1 MSVSKLV
8 KFVMVPILM
17 LFALGVGANV
27 ATADDL
33 GGFSSNSGNDSSQS
47 YNWDNQSNNSN
58 SGSSTDNGGSS
69 TDNGGSSEGLQ
80 LEKNDDAGISNMLRN
95 QRPVTKDSMTRAQN
109 GVAPLVRMI
118 SGFISL
124 ILVLLSIWIFAQTA
138 IDLVYLAV
146 PFSRGMLNPGMA
158 AGGTAMG
165 AMSTGMGMGMGGGA
179 QVSGNG
185 GKKWVSDEAE
195 QALNEG
201 QAGSVGAAN
210 GAMGMNMG
218 MGMGMAPQ
226 QNKPKAVL
234 GIYLKKRVGF
244 MILFA
249 ISLVVLFCTIP
260 LTIGTTAAN
269 TLVSW
274 VSNFLGI

>member
-1 MSVSKLV
+1 MRVSKAI
-8 KFVMVPILM
+8 KFFMVPILM
-17 LFALGVGANV
+17 LFVLGIGANV
-27 ATADDL
+27 ATAEDL
-33 GGFSSNSGNDSSQS
+33 GGFGSDSGDESSQS
-47 YNWDNQSNNSN
+47 YNWDNQSNSDDGTATRGN
-58 SGSSTDNGGSS
+58 GDSSD
-69 TDNGGSSEGLQ
+69 GLK
-80 LEKNDDAGISNMLRN
+80 LEEEDDAGISDMLRN
-95 QRPVTKDSMTRAQN
+95 QHPVTKDSMARAQN

-124 ILVLLSIWIFAQTA
+124 ILVLLSVWIFSQTA
-138 IDLVYLAV
+138 IDLVYLVV
-146 PFSRGMLNPGMA
+146 PFSRGMLNPNMA
-158 AGGTAMG
+158 SGGAMG
-165 AMSTGMGMGMGGGA
+165 AMGGGMGMGMGMGGGA

-210 GAMGMNMG
+210 GAMGMG

-226 QNKPKAVL
+226 QNKPKNVL
-234 GIYLKKRVGF
+234 GIYLKKRIGF
-244 MILFA
+244 MVLFA
-249 ISLVVLFCTIP
+249 ICLIVLFCTVP
-260 LTIGTTAAN
+260 LTIGTTTAN

>member
-1 MSVSKLV
+1 MRVSKV
-8 KFVMVPILM
+8 IKFFMVPILM
-17 LFALGVGANV
+17 LFALGIGANA
-27 ATADDL
+27 ATAEDL
-33 GGFSSNSGNDSSQS
+33 GGFGSDSGDGSSQT
-47 YNWDNQSNNSN
+47 YNWDNQSSNGDDGNS
-58 SGSSTDNGGSS
+58 TYDNGGSS
-69 TDNGGSSEGLQ
+69 DGLK
-80 LEKNDDAGISNMLRN
+80 LEENDDAGISEMLRN
-95 QRPVTKDSMTRAQN
+95 QHPVTKDSMARAQN

-124 ILVLLSIWIFAQTA
+124 ILVLLSVWIFAQTA
-138 IDLVYLAV
+138 IDLVYLVV
-146 PFSRGMLNPGMA
+146 PFSRGVLNPNMA
-158 AGGTAMG
+158 SSGAMG
-165 AMSTGMGMGMGGGA
+165 GGMGMGMGMGVGMGMGGA

-210 GAMGMNMG
+210 GAMGMSMG
-218 MGMGMAPQ
+218 VGMTPQ
-226 QNKPKAVL
+226 QNKPKNVL
-234 GIYLKKRVGF
+234 GIYLKKRIGF

-249 ISLVVLFCTIP
+249 ICLIVLFCTVP
-260 LTIGTTAAN
+260 LTIGTTTAN

>member
-1 MSVSKLV
+1 MSVSKFV

-33 GGFSSNSGNDSSQS
+33 GGFNSDSGNSSSQS
-47 YNWDNQSNNSN
+47 YNWDNQSNDGND
-58 SGSSTDNGGSS
+58 GSSTTNNGGSP
-69 TDNGGSSEGLQ
+69 EGLQ
-80 LEKNDDAGISNMLRN
+80 LEENDDAGISNMLRN
-95 QRPVTKDSMTRAQN
+95 QHPVTKDSMTRAQN

-138 IDLVYLAV
+138 IDLVYLVV

-158 AGGTAMG
+158 AGGAAMG

-226 QNKPKAVL
+226 QNKPKNVL

-249 ISLVVLFCTIP
+249 ISLVVLFCTVP
-260 LTIGTTAAN
+260 LTIGTTTAN

>member
-17 LFALGVGANV
+17 LFALGIGANV

-33 GGFSSNSGNDSSQS
+33 GGFSSNSGNHSSQS
-47 YNWDNQSNNSN
+47 YNWDNQSNDGNTGNDGYFTDN
-58 SGSSTDNGGSS
+58 SGSSD
-69 TDNGGSSEGLQ
+69 GLQ
-80 LEKNDDAGISNMLRN
+80 LKENDDAGISNMLRN
-95 QRPVTKDSMTRAQN
+95 QHPVTKESLSHAQS
-109 GVAPLVRMI
+109 GVAPIVRMI

-124 ILVLLSIWIFAQTA
+124 ILVLLSVWIFAQSA
-138 IDLVYLAV
+138 IDLVYLVV
-146 PFSRGMLNPGMA
+146 PVSRGMLNPNMA
-158 AGGTAMG
+158 AGGATMG
-165 AMSTGMGMGMGGGA
+165 AMGGGMGMGMGAGMGGA

-185 GKKWVSDEAE
+185 GKKWISDEAE

-226 QNKPKAVL
+226 QNKPKNVL

-249 ISLVVLFCTIP
+249 ISLVVLFCTVP
-260 LTIGTTAAN
+260 LTFGTTAAN
-269 TLVSW
+269 TLVAW

>member
-1 MSVSKLV
+1 MRVSKAI
-8 KFVMVPILM
+8 KFFIVPILM
-17 LFALGVGANV
+17 LFALGIGAN
-27 ATADDL
+27 AAIAEDL
-33 GGFSSNSGNDSSQS
+33 GGFSSDDGNSSSQT
-47 YNWDNQSNNSN
+47 YNWDTQSNNDSN
-58 SGSSTDNGGSS
+58 GNDDSFIYGNGGNS
-69 TDNGGSSEGLQ
+69 DGLK
-80 LEKNDDAGISNMLRN
+80 LDKNDDAGISNMLRN
-95 QRPVTKDSMTRAQN
+95 QHPVTQDSMARAQN

-138 IDLVYLAV
+138 IDLVYLVV
-146 PFSRGMLNPGMA
+146 PFSRGMLNPNMA
-158 AGGTAMG
+158 ASGGAAMG
-165 AMSTGMGMGMGGGA
+165 AMGAGAGMGMGMGGA

-210 GAMGMNMG
+210 GAMGMG

-226 QNKPKAVL
+226 QNKPKNVL
-234 GIYLKKRVGF
+234 GIYLKKRIGF

-249 ISLVVLFCTIP
+249 ICLIVLFCTVP
-260 LTIGTTAAN
+260 LTIGTTTAN

>member
-1 MSVSKLV
+1 MRVSKV
-8 KFVMVPILM
+8 IKFFMVPVLM
-17 LFALGVGANV
+17 LFALGIGANV
-27 ATADDL
+27 ATAEDL
-33 GGFSSNSGNDSSQS
+33 GGFGSDGGDESSQT
-47 YNWDNQSNNSN
+47 YNWDNQSNN
-58 SGSSTDNGGSS
+58 GGSS
-69 TDNGGSSEGLQ
+69 DGLK
-80 LEKNDDAGISNMLRN
+80 LEENDDAGISDMMRN
-95 QRPVTKDSMTRAQN
+95 QHPVTKDSMARAQN

-124 ILVLLSIWIFAQTA
+124 ILVLLSVWIFAQTA
-138 IDLVYLAV
+138 IDLVYLVV
-146 PFSRGMLNPGMA
+146 PFSRGALNPNMA
-158 AGGTAMG
+158 SGGAMG
-165 AMSTGMGMGMGGGA
+165 AMGAGMGMGMGMGGGA

-210 GAMGMNMG
+210 GAMGM
-218 MGMGMAPQ
+218 GMGMAPQ
-226 QNKPKAVL
+226 QNKPKNVL
-234 GIYLKKRVGF
+234 GIYLKKRIGF

-249 ISLVVLFCTIP
+249 ICLIVLFCTVP
-260 LTIGTTAAN
+260 LTIGTTTAN

>member
-1 MSVSKLV
+1 MRVSKV
-8 KFVMVPILM
+8 IKFFMVPILM
-17 LFALGVGANV
+17 LFALGIGANV

-33 GGFSSNSGNDSSQS
+33 GGFGADSGDESSQS
-47 YNWDNQSNNSN
+47 YNWDSQSNSDD
-58 SGSSTDNGGSS
+58 GSATYNNGGSS
-69 TDNGGSSEGLQ
+69 DGLK
-80 LEKNDDAGISNMLRN
+80 LEENDDAGISDMLRN
-95 QRPVTKDSMTRAQN
+95 QHPVTKDSMARAQN

-124 ILVLLSIWIFAQTA
+124 ILVLLSVWIFAQTA
-138 IDLVYLAV
+138 IDLVYLVV
-146 PFSRGMLNPGMA
+146 PFSRGMLNPNMA
-158 AGGTAMG
+158 SGGTMG
-165 AMSTGMGMGMGGGA
+165 GMSMGMGMGMGGGA

-210 GAMGMNMG
+210 GAMGMS
-218 MGMGMAPQ
+218 MGMGMASQP
-226 QNKPKAVL
+226 NKPKNVL
-234 GIYLKKRVGF
+234 GLYLKKRIGF

-249 ISLVVLFCTIP
+249 ICLIVLFCTVP
-260 LTIGTTAAN
+260 LTIGTTTAN

>member
-47 YNWDNQSNNSN
+47 YNWDNQSNNGN
-58 SGSSTDNGGSS
+58 SGNSG
-69 TDNGGSSEGLQ
+69 NGGSSEGLQ
-80 LEKNDDAGISNMLRN
+80 LEENDDAGISNMLRN
-95 QRPVTKDSMTRAQN
+95 QHPVTTDSMTRAQN

-138 IDLVYLAV
+138 IDLVYLVV
-146 PFSRGMLNPGMA
+146 PFSRGMLNPGMS
-158 AGGTAMG
+158 AGGAAMG

-226 QNKPKAVL
+226 QNKPKNVL

-260 LTIGTTAAN
+260 LTIGTTTAN

>member
-47 YNWDNQSNNSN
+47 YNWDNQSNDGNTGNDGYSTDN
-58 SGSSTDNGGSS
+58 SGSSD
-69 TDNGGSSEGLQ
+69 GLQ
-80 LEKNDDAGISNMLRN
+80 LKENDDAGISNMLRN
-95 QRPVTKDSMTRAQN
+95 QHPVTKDSLNRAQS
-109 GVAPLVRMI
+109 GVAPIVRMI

-124 ILVLLSIWIFAQTA
+124 ILVLLSVWIFAQSA
-138 IDLVYLAV
+138 IDLVYLVV
-146 PFSRGMLNPGMA
+146 PVSRGMLNPNMA
-158 AGGTAMG
+158 AGGATMG
-165 AMSTGMGMGMGGGA
+165 AMGGGMGMGGMGGGA

-185 GKKWVSDEAE
+185 GKKWISDEAE

-226 QNKPKAVL
+226 QNKPKNVL
-234 GIYLKKRVGF
+234 GIYLKKRIGF

-249 ISLVVLFCTIP
+249 ISLVVLFCTVP
-260 LTIGTTAAN
+260 LTFGTTAAN
-269 TLVSW
+269 TLVAW

>member
-17 LFALGVGANV
+17 LFALGIGANV

-33 GGFSSNSGNDSSQS
+33 GGFNSDSGNSYSQT
-47 YNWDNQSNNSN
+47 YNWDNQSNDGNDGSSTTDN
-58 SGSSTDNGGSS
+58 SGSSD
-69 TDNGGSSEGLQ
+69 GLQ
-80 LEKNDDAGISNMLRN
+80 LKENDDAGISNMLRN
-95 QRPVTKDSMTRAQN
+95 QHPVTKESLSRAQS
-109 GVAPLVRMI
+109 GVAPIVRMI

-124 ILVLLSIWIFAQTA
+124 ILVLLSAWIFAQSA
-138 IDLVYLAV
+138 IDLVYLCV
-146 PFSRGMLNPGMA
+146 PVSRGMLNPNMA
-158 AGGTAMG
+158 AGGAAMG
-165 AMSTGMGMGMGGGA
+165 AMSTGMGMGMGSGA

-226 QNKPKAVL
+226 QNKPKNVL
-234 GIYLKKRVGF
+234 GIYVKKRIGF

-249 ISLVVLFCTIP
+249 ISLVVLFCTVP
-260 LTIGTTAAN
+260 LTFGTTAAN

-274 VSNFLGI
+274 VSNFLGL

>member
-17 LFALGVGANV
+17 LFALGIGANV

-33 GGFSSNSGNDSSQS
+33 GGFSSNGGNDSSQS

-58 SGSSTDNGGSS
+58 SGNSG
-69 TDNGGSSEGLQ
+69 NGGSSEGLQ
-80 LEKNDDAGISNMLRN
+80 LEENDDAGISNMLRN
-95 QRPVTKDSMTRAQN
+95 QHPVTKDSMTRAQN

-158 AGGTAMG
+158 AGGAAMG

-226 QNKPKAVL
+226 QNKPKNVL

-249 ISLVVLFCTIP
+249 ISLVVLFCTVP
-260 LTIGTTAAN
+260 LTIGTTTAN

>member
-1 MSVSKLV
+1 MRVSKV
-8 KFVMVPILM
+8 IKFFMVPVLM
-17 LFALGVGANV
+17 LFALGIGANA
-27 ATADDL
+27 ATAEDL
-33 GGFSSNSGNDSSQS
+33 GGFGSDGGDESSQT
-47 YNWDNQSNNSN
+47 YNWDNPSN
-58 SGSSTDNGGSS
+58 SGDDGTATYDNGGSS
-69 TDNGGSSEGLQ
+69 DGLK
-80 LEKNDDAGISNMLRN
+80 LEENDDAGISDMLRN
-95 QRPVTKDSMTRAQN
+95 QHPVTKGSMARAQN

-124 ILVLLSIWIFAQTA
+124 ILVLLSVWIFAQTA
-138 IDLVYLAV
+138 IDLVYLVV
-146 PFSRGMLNPGMA
+146 PFSRGALNPNMA
-158 AGGTAMG
+158 SGGAMG
-165 AMSTGMGMGMGGGA
+165 AMGGMGMGMGMGGGA

-210 GAMGMNMG
+210 GAMGMG
-218 MGMGMAPQ
+218 MSMGMAPQ
-226 QNKPKAVL
+226 QNKPKNVL
-234 GIYLKKRVGF
+234 GIYLKKRIGF

-249 ISLVVLFCTIP
+249 ICLIVLFCTVP
-260 LTIGTTAAN
+260 LTIGTTTAN

>member
-17 LFALGVGANV
+17 LFALGIGANV

-69 TDNGGSSEGLQ
+69 EGLQ
-80 LEKNDDAGISNMLRN
+80 LEENDDAGISNMLRN
-95 QRPVTKDSMTRAQN
+95 QHPVTKDSMTRAQN

-124 ILVLLSIWIFAQTA
+124 ILVLLSVWIFAQTA

-158 AGGTAMG
+158 AGGAAMG
-165 AMSTGMGMGMGGGA
+165 AMSTGMGMGMGMGGGA

-226 QNKPKAVL
+226 QNKPKNVL

-249 ISLVVLFCTIP
+249 ISLVVLFCTVP
-260 LTIGTTAAN
+260 LTIGTTTAN

>member
-1 MSVSKLV
+1 MRVSKAIKL
-8 KFVMVPILM
+8 FMVPILM
-17 LFALGVGANV
+17 LFALGIGANV

-33 GGFSSNSGNDSSQS
+33 GGFNSDSGNSSSQT
-47 YNWDNQSNNSN
+47 YNWDNQLNGGNDGNEGSSTTDN
-58 SGSSTDNGGSS
+58 SGSSD
-69 TDNGGSSEGLQ
+69 GLK
-80 LEKNDDAGISNMLRN
+80 LEKNDDAGISNMLSN
-95 QRPVTKDSMTRAQN
+95 QHPVTKDSMARAQN

-138 IDLVYLAV
+138 IDLVYLVV
-146 PFSRGMLNPGMA
+146 PVSRGILNTGMA
-158 AGGTAMG
+158 AGGATMG
-165 AMSTGMGMGMGGGA
+165 AMGGGMGMGMGGGA

-218 MGMGMAPQ
+218 MGMGMGMAPQ
-226 QNKPKAVL
+226 QNKPKNVL
-234 GIYLKKRVGF
+234 GIYVKKRIGF

-249 ISLVVLFCTIP
+249 ISLVVLFCTVP
-260 LTIGTTAAN
+260 LTIGTTTAN

>member
-1 MSVSKLV
+1 MRVSKV
-8 KFVMVPILM
+8 IKFFMVPVLM
-17 LFALGVGANV
+17 LFALGIGANA
-27 ATADDL
+27 ATAEDL
-33 GGFSSNSGNDSSQS
+33 GGFGSDGGDESSQT
-47 YNWDNQSNNSN
+47 YNWDNQSN
-58 SGSSTDNGGSS
+58 SGDDGTATYDNGGSS
-69 TDNGGSSEGLQ
+69 DGLK
-80 LEKNDDAGISNMLRN
+80 LEENDDAGISDMLRN
-95 QRPVTKDSMTRAQN
+95 QHPVTKDSMARAQN

-124 ILVLLSIWIFAQTA
+124 ILVLLSVWIFAQTA
-138 IDLVYLAV
+138 IDLVYLVV
-146 PFSRGMLNPGMA
+146 PFSRGALNPNMA
-158 AGGTAMG
+158 SGGAMG
-165 AMSTGMGMGMGGGA
+165 AMGAGMGMGMGMGGGA

-210 GAMGMNMG
+210 GAMGMG

-226 QNKPKAVL
+226 QNKPKNVL
-234 GIYLKKRVGF
+234 GIYLKKRIGF

-249 ISLVVLFCTIP
+249 ICLIVLFCTIP
-260 LTIGTTAAN
+260 LTIGTTTAN

>member
-1 MSVSKLV
+1 MRVSKAI
-8 KFVMVPILM
+8 KFFIVPILM
-17 LFALGVGANV
+17 LFALGIGAN
-27 ATADDL
+27 AAFAEDL
-33 GGFSSNSGNDSSQS
+33 GGFSSDDGNSSSQT
-47 YNWDNQSNNSN
+47 YNWDNQSNSD
-58 SGSSTDNGGSS
+58 SGNDDSSIYGNGGNS
-69 TDNGGSSEGLQ
+69 DGLK
-80 LEKNDDAGISNMLRN
+80 LDKNDDAGISNMLRN
-95 QRPVTKDSMTRAQN
+95 QHPVTQDSMARAQN

-138 IDLVYLAV
+138 IDLVYLVV
-146 PFSRGMLNPGMA
+146 PFSRGMLNPNMA
-158 AGGTAMG
+158 ASGAAMG
-165 AMSTGMGMGMGGGA
+165 AMGAGAGMGMGMGMGGGGA

-210 GAMGMNMG
+210 GAMGMG

-226 QNKPKAVL
+226 QSKPKNVL
-234 GIYLKKRVGF
+234 GIYLKKRIGF

-249 ISLVVLFCTIP
+249 ICLIVLFCTVP
-260 LTIGTTAAN
+260 LTIGTTTAN

>member
-1 MSVSKLV
+1 MRVSKV
-8 KFVMVPILM
+8 IKFFMVPILV
-17 LFALGVGANV
+17 LFALGIGASV

-33 GGFSSNSGNDSSQS
+33 GGFGADSGDESSQS
-47 YNWDNQSNNSN
+47 YNWDNQSN
-58 SGSSTDNGGSS
+58 SGDGGTATYNNGGSS
-69 TDNGGSSEGLQ
+69 DGLK
-80 LEKNDDAGISNMLRN
+80 LEENDDAGISDMLRN
-95 QRPVTKDSMTRAQN
+95 QHPVTKDSMARAQN

-124 ILVLLSIWIFAQTA
+124 ILVLLSVWIFAQTA
-138 IDLVYLAV
+138 IDLVYLVV
-146 PFSRGMLNPGMA
+146 PFSRGVLNPNMVS
-158 AGGTAMG
+158 GGAMG
-165 AMSTGMGMGMGGGA
+165 GMSMGMGMGMGGA

-210 GAMGMNMG
+210 GAMGMS

-226 QNKPKAVL
+226 QNKPKNVL
-234 GIYLKKRVGF
+234 GLYLKKRIGF
-244 MILFA
+244 MVLFA
-249 ISLVVLFCTIP
+249 ICLIVLFCTVP
-260 LTIGTTAAN
+260 LTIGTTTAN